1 MQRAVQRRPRW
12 HVRDADDSARIES
25 VGKREQRP
33 SEAPA
38 QIAKGPRVM
47 QALQVLQPPRFM
59 HLPLG
64 EQFPLHSQRLRK
76 GVRIEHAAS
85 LCAPDSPFQGI
96 IERGQFRPALSLE
109 GGTSEHMYHPTT
121 RLLAV
126 LELLQ
131 SRGRIGGGELA
142 RRLEVDERTV
152 RRYVTM
158 LRDLG
163 IPVEAELG
171 RYGAYRLR
179 PGYKLPPLMFSNEEA
194 LAVVLGLLAARR
206 IGLTVDVTATEGALA
221 KIERV
226 LPEALRAQVQAVSG
240 VLTLDLRNSL
250 QAPASSEIVV
260 ALSVGAQESRR
271 VWMRYRS
278 GWSNDAETAREIDP
292 YGVVYRTGKWYCVG
306 YCHLRGEPR
315 VFRLDRVVEA
325 SLRDERFE
333 RPAGFDSL
341 AFVIHTLATMPRE
354 MPLDVLVKTTLEEAR
369 GVMAPGAG
377 TLEEVEGG
385 IRLYGTVQD
394 PEWMARYLAS
404 LRWPFEVREPPA
416 LKDALKRLAA
426 TLTTAAR

>member
-1 MQRAVQRRPRW
+1 
-12 HVRDADDSARIES
+12 
-25 VGKREQRP
+25 
-33 SEAPA
+33 
-38 QIAKGPRVM
+38 
-47 QALQVLQPPRFM
+47 
-59 HLPLG
+59 
-64 EQFPLHSQRLRK
+64 
-76 GVRIEHAAS
+76 
-85 LCAPDSPFQGI
+85 
-96 IERGQFRPALSLE
+96 
-109 GGTSEHMYHPTT
+109 MYHPTT

-354 MPLDVLVKTTLEEAR
+354 LPLDVLVKTTLEEAR

-416 LKDALKRLAA
+416 LKEALKRLAA